1 MGAKHDSKER
11 GLNWEH
17 GFSRVWGFKRRSDI
31 KEIDITEF
39 RVFYYLMYNNYL
51 VRSGWILNDERSWQ
65 RMKKRCRGLGD
76 WSISSRRLHFGRK
89 FFFSETQL
97 DLAPGLPHKSQRFQ
111 KTSFESEISCGFW
124 GIAYE
129 HAQNH
134 HHRGAMRVSASLF
147 LLLQLRNVNASFWV
161 KFWEFLHL
169 CSCLLRCRLLWRDV
183 HMATWTTFMPLCNT
197 WRWWRMLKLICS
209 SAVATSRWL

>member
-1 MGAKHDSKER
+1 MAADEKTMSGTR
-11 GLNWEH
+11 GLEYQLTAPTLWAN
-17 GFSRVWGFKRRSDI
+17 
-31 KEIDITEF
+31 
-39 RVFYYLMYNNYL
+39 
-51 VRSGWILNDERSWQ
+51 
-65 RMKKRCRGLGD
+65 
-76 WSISSRRLHFGRK
+76 

-161 KFWEFLHL
+161 K
-169 CSCLLRCRLLWRDV
+169 C
-183 HMATWTTFMPLCNT
+183 
-197 WRWWRMLKLICS
+197 
-209 SAVATSRWL
+209 